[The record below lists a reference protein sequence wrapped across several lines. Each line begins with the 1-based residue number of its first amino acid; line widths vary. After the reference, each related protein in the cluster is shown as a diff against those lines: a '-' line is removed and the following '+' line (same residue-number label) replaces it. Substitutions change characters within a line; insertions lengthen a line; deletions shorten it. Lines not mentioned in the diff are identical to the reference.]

1 MRKAN
6 LNPTAKLSLSIQ
18 YATQNCEI
26 PRWKIRKWV
35 RKSIESTT
43 NFISKEI
50 KSIIITVRL
59 VEEEEGRLLNKSFRN
74 KDYATNVLTFEYG
87 ITENLLT
94 ADLVLCLPIIYKEAE
109 EQNKNRFEH
118 AAHIVIHG
126 VLHALGFD
134 HKEHLE
140 ALEMESIEI
149 SILEN
154 LKIKN
159 PYEQ

>member
-1 MRKAN
+1 MRKVDIK
-6 LNPTAKLSLSIQ
+6 PTYKLSLSVQ
-18 YATQNCEI
+18 YATKDCDI

-35 RKSIESTT
+35 SRSIEFTT

-87 ITENLLT
+87 VSENLLT
-94 ADLVLCLPIIYKEAE
+94 ADLVICLPIIYKEAA
-109 EQNKNRFEH
+109 EQNKNKIEH

-140 ALEMESIEI
+140 TLEMENIEI
-149 SILEN
+149 LILES